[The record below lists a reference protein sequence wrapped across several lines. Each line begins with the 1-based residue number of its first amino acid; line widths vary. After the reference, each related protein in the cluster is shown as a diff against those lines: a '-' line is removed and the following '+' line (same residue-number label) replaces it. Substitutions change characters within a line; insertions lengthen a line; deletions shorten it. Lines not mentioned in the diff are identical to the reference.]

1 MEGNGEYRG
10 VNLGTDGLSGGPSPQ
25 SAGYPEYRSKE
36 FLASLLILI
45 PYLSLKSVSLTLKS
59 FILTT
64 QIHNRE
70 GYGTEKK
77 VGWVRRAQE
86 DSGSTIL
93 L

>member
-64 QIHNRE
+64 Q
-70 GYGTEKK
+70 
-77 VGWVRRAQE
+77 VRRRLHKPIKRQAP
-86 DSGSTIL
+86 DSNIQIKYKNQL
-93 L
+93 KI